1 MIILI
6 IFAIDSIW
14 NIEKHNTIK
23 AMVIPLIL
31 AYPFHVNTL
40 GDIIFAFVLR
50 FVKCIWKEVFYQKYL
65 IMFIIKIFLLNLI
78 NWNLHKFLNF

>member
-6 IFAIDSIW
+6 GFAIDSIW

-23 AMVIPLIL
+23 AMVIPLVIT
-31 AYPFHVNTL
+31 YPFHVNTL

-50 FVKCIWKEVFYQKYL
+50 FVKWKKILFYQKYL
-65 IMFIIKIFLLNLI
+65 IMIIIKI
-78 NWNLHKFLNF
+78 